1 MPTPDPSD
9 RERRPPATEPTGPSG
24 PDRRRYVR
32 MDTVFPVEMA
42 FADLSRSSEPNPIQ
56 GFTHNVSLGGLCLEF
71 HALSSGDV
79 ERLRSRSSELELWI
93 HVPFRPAPFRVR
105 GQVAWLT
112 SRTADGIT
120 VHQIGVQYQSIEP
133 AIARRIVRYA
143 KLRRL
148 VPRVLSGAVLLLA
161 AAVIGLLF
169 SQLHLIQENRRLVSS
184 IVTSAEGRDTLV
196 RDLEM
201 MASRQKKLAV
211 DLAAV
216 KNQQSQNSQAMA
228 AEGLTQDQLD
238 FFNQELA
245 AALKR
250 ESDLKNELTLVRQQ
264 SAQARQTLSSS
275 MDAAGQTQ
283 EEVLG
288 QLTSWLER
296 HAHSQSGLVPSYEG
310 DPKLE
315 AVSYTYDQALSALA
329 FALFRKDEAAK
340 KILTFYK
347 DKAAKSD
354 GGYVS
359 SYDTPSGQPVEW
371 NVHVGPNVWIGIA
384 ALQYQRITG
393 DSAFIGMAQSIGN
406 WLLDLQSKD
415 PERGL
420 KGGPKTDWFSTE
432 HNLDAY
438 AFFGMLHRVTGDPR
452 YKTAQEEVF
461 AWIMK
466 HAADRSSGAFRRG
479 KGDATIATD
488 TFSWSIA
495 AIGPARLAESNFDPE
510 GIMEFAEEHC
520 RVEVDF
526 ERPDGRKVRVTGFDF
541 AKPQNQ
547 GRGGVVS
554 TEWTAQ
560 AVVTFRVLEKYFTAS
575 GDEERAAYYRDKINF
590 YLNELQKMIISS
602 LSRVGQGRG
611 CLPYATAGNVET
623 GHGWRT
629 PAGNRTGSVAG
640 TAYGIFAWMG
650 FNPFDDDDEV

>member
-42 FADLSRSSEPNPIQ
+42 FADPSRSSEPDRIQ
-56 GFTHNVSLGGLCLEF
+56 GFTHHVSLGGLCLEF
-71 HALSSGDV
+71 HALSSAAV
-79 ERLRSRSSELELWI
+79 EILRARSSGLELWI
-93 HVPFRPAPFRVR
+93 HVPFKPGPFRVR
-105 GQVAWLT
+105 AQMAWMT
-112 SRTADGIT
+112 SRAAEGVT
-120 VHQIGVQYQSIEP
+120 VHQIGVQYQSVEP
-133 AIARRIVRYA
+133 AVARRIVRYA
-143 KLRRL
+143 MIRRL
-148 VPRVLSGAVLLLA
+148 VPRVLSGAILLLA

-169 SQLHLIQENRRLVSS
+169 SQLHLVQENRRLVSS
-184 IVTSAEGRDTLV
+184 IVNTAEGRDTLM

-201 MASRQKKLAV
+201 MASRQKKLAM

-216 KNQQSQNSQAMA
+216 KQQKSQNSEAMA

-264 SAQARQTLSSS
+264 SAQTRQTLSSS
-275 MDAAGQTQ
+275 TDAAGQTQ
-283 EEVLG
+283 EEVMG
-288 QLTSWLER
+288 QFVSWLER

-315 AVSYTYDQALSALA
+315 AVSYTYDQALSVLA
-329 FALFRKDEAAK
+329 FSLFRKDEAAK

-359 SYDTPSGQPVEW
+359 SYDAPSGQPVEW

-393 DSAFIGMAQSIGN
+393 DSAFIGTAQSIGN
-406 WLLDLQSKD
+406 WLLDLQAKD

-438 AFFGMLHRVTGDPR
+438 AFFGMLHRATGDPR
-452 YKTAQEEVF
+452 FREAQEEVF
-461 AWIMK
+461 AWLMK
-466 HAADRSSGAFRRG
+466 HAADRTSGAFRRG

-526 ERPDGRKVRVTGFDF
+526 ERPDGRKIRVTGFDF

-575 GDEERAAYYRDKINF
+575 GDTERAAYYRDKIDF
-590 YLNELQKMIISS
+590 YLNELQKMIVSS

-611 CLPYATAGNVET
+611 CLPYASAGNVET

-640 TAYGIFAWMG
+640 TAYGVFAWMG
-650 FNPFDDDDEV
+650 FNPFETADEV